1 MKQDS
6 ANYRSHCPINF
17 VLETFGDKWTLL
29 IVRDL
34 MFKEKTSFRQ
44 FLKSEEGIATN
55 ILTDRLKRLEAH
67 GIVEKTVD
75 EANRSKLNY
84 CLTDKGKD
92 LMPIMLEITAW
103 SAKHDKLTNT
113 PRPFRKTLA
122 EDRDGMISAF
132 MAELEQ

>member
-1 MKQDS
+1 MKQTS
-6 ANYRSHCPINF
+6 ENYRSNCPINF

-34 MFKEKTSFRQ
+34 MFKGKSNFRE
-44 FLKSEEGIATN
+44 FLKSDEKIATN
-55 ILTDRLKRLEAH
+55 ILSDRLKRLEEH
-67 GIVEKTVD
+67 GIVEKSED

-84 CLTDKGKD
+84 RLTAKGID

-113 PRPFRKTLA
+113 PKTFRKTLA
-122 EDRDGMISAF
+122 EDREGMIAAF
-132 MAELEQ
+132 MADL

>member
-1 MKQDS
+1 MTQTS
-6 ANYRSHCPINF
+6 ENYRSNCPINF

-34 MFKEKTSFRQ
+34 MFKGKSNFRE
-44 FLKSEEGIATN
+44 FLKSDEKIATN
-55 ILTDRLKRLEAH
+55 ILSDRLKRLEEH
-67 GIVEKTVD
+67 GIVEKSED

-84 CLTDKGKD
+84 RLTAKGRD

-113 PRPFRKTLA
+113 PKAFRKTLA
-122 EDRDGMISAF
+122 EDRAGMIAAF
-132 MAELEQ
+132 MADL

>member
-1 MKQDS
+1 MTQTS
-6 ANYRSHCPINF
+6 ENYRSNCPINF

-34 MFKEKTSFRQ
+34 MFKGKSNFRE
-44 FLKSEEGIATN
+44 FLKSDEKIATN
-55 ILTDRLKRLEAH
+55 ILSDRLKRLEEH
-67 GIVEKTVD
+67 GIVEKSED

-84 CLTDKGKD
+84 RLTAKGRD

-113 PRPFRKTLA
+113 PKAFRKTLA
-122 EDRDGMISAF
+122 EDREGMIAAF
-132 MAELEQ
+132 MAEL

>member
-1 MKQDS
+1 MAQTS

-34 MFKEKTSFRQ
+34 MFKGKTSFRQ
-44 FLKSEEGIATN
+44 FLKSDEGIATN
-55 ILTDRLKRLEAH
+55 ILSDRLKRLEEH
-67 GIVEKTVD
+67 GIVEKTED

-84 CLTDKGKD
+84 SLTEKGKD

-113 PRPFRKTLA
+113 PKPFRKTLA
-122 EDRDGMISAF
+122 ADRDGMIAAF
-132 MAELEQ
+132 MKDLET